1 MNIFSISV
9 YNELRIK
16 KGADT
21 MHLLTQTKK
30 KKNPHS
36 HTYANMDSVLI
47 HDLRNAKK
55 DIDTIL
61 LHLNYQTDPDLIDCY
76 TYQLKGAYM
85 RYKFLL
91 RQIQQNRETETSL

>member
-1 MNIFSISV
+1 MKAINLKDRKKSIYKSTKFSI
-9 YNELRIK
+9 K
-16 KGADT
+16 P
-21 MHLLTQTKK
+21 
-30 KKNPHS
+30 KKNPLPQNCAV
-36 HTYANMDSVLI
+36 TDSSLLI
-47 HDLRNAKK
+47 EMHQAKQ

-91 RQIQQNRETETSL
+91 KQAQGEAS

>member
-1 MNIFSISV
+1 MKSNTFKNRKRSTNQKRNLLSQNCVISDS
-9 YNELRIK
+9 
-16 KGADT
+16 A
-21 MHLLTQTKK
+21 LLTEM
-30 KKNPHS
+30 
-36 HTYANMDSVLI
+36 YE
-47 HDLRNAKK
+47 AKK

-91 RQIQQNRETETSL
+91 KQVQGEAS

>member
-1 MNIFSISV
+1 MRLISF
-9 YNELRIK
+9 R
-16 KGADT
+16 D
-21 MHLLTQTKK
+21 KK
-30 KKNPHS
+30 KSDNAKGNLAPKN
-36 HTYANMDSVLI
+36 TVITDSALLMEM
-47 HDLRNAKK
+47 HNAKK

-91 RQIQQNRETETSL
+91 KQVQGEAS